1 MEKTE
6 IIIPKGIEFI
16 SDWKEYVLPKGHC
29 IVDKGITG
37 CGYTEMCLRNEK
49 NISIPKIFCKAYIPS
64 GYCYDINYC
73 SCYFYL

>member
-37 CGYTEMCLRNEK
+37 CDYTEMCL
-49 NISIPKIFCKAYIPS
+49 
-64 GYCYDINYC
+64 
-73 SCYFYL
+73 